1 MKTYNY
7 EKYTVTE
14 ERISEE
20 FWYCDV
26 CKKLIY
32 KRSIKDNSKN
42 KNSVS
47 FWELTTGHND
57 WGNDSCDSVES
68 FALCSEECAKVKF
81 VQYLEDSAE
90 GRNTMYFEIQR
101 QNDFGE

>member
-20 FWYCDV
+20 LWYCDV
-26 CKKLIY
+26 CKRLIY
-32 KRSIKDNSKN
+32 KRSIKDKSKN
-42 KNSVS
+42 KNMVS
-47 FWELTTGHND
+47 FWKLTTGHND
-57 WGNDSCDSVES
+57 WGNDSCESVEC

-81 VQYLEDSAE
+81 VEYLEDSAE
-90 GRNTMYFEIQR
+90 GENTMYFAIVRES
-101 QNDFGE
+101 DLGE